1 MVDLVI
7 LLILAIAL
15 LAGYYR
21 GVIYSAINLGV
32 SILSFAMALLLCT
45 TLSGVVQK
53 RQSLYEMMLYYF
65 EGYEYINETSVE
77 LVHVSVS
84 QIGEKELA
92 IVVKNADMPSPFD
105 SAITG
110 NVKKQVY
117 EDRGIYSLGDYFN
130 QTIVDTVLNILSLL
144 LLFLIFR
151 LLLGFLLRLIDFGA
165 AGLPRLKQFDVPL
178 ACGIGL
184 LHGVFLVSVL
194 FMLLPLMLVVVPR
207 LSKFIDGSL
216 LGGFFYRGN
225 VLLRMVPTV

>member
-32 SILSFAMALLLCT
+32 SILSFVMALLLCT

-92 IVVKNADMPSPFD
+92 VVVKNADMPSPFD

-130 QTIVDTVLNILSLL
+130 QTIVDTVLNIISLL

-151 LLLGFLLRLIDFGA
+151 LLFGFVLRLIDFGA

-184 LHGVFLVSVL
+184 LHGVLLVSVL
-194 FMLLPLMLVVVPR
+194 FMFVPLMLVVVPR

>member
-32 SILSFAMALLLCT
+32 SILSFVMALLLCT

-92 IVVKNADMPSPFD
+92 VVVKNADMPSPFD

-130 QTIVDTVLNILSLL
+130 QTIVDTVLNIISLL

-151 LLLGFLLRLIDFGA
+151 LLFGFVLRLIDFGA

-194 FMLLPLMLVVVPR
+194 FMLVPLMLVVVPR